1 MILQHPATIDFDP
14 SNKEH
19 RQAVKAFLKR
29 KAWSDTKL
37 RFTHDPVY
45 GSVASQVQGKLL
57 DWYLEQEDNRS
68 KKIQVVKN

>member
-1 MILQHPATIDFDP
+1 MILQHSATTDFDP

-19 RQAVKAFLKR
+19 RQAVKDFLKR
-29 KAWSDTKL
+29 KAWADAKF

-57 DWYLEQEDNRS
+57 DWYLEQEDNCS

>member
-19 RQAVKAFLKR
+19 RHAVKDFLKR

-45 GSVASQVQGKLL
+45 GSIASQVQGKLL
-57 DWYLEQEDNRS
+57 DWYLKQEDNRS
-68 KKIQVVKN
+68 KKIQLVKN